1 MSKEI
6 IAVLGGGSGA
16 HAMAADLTVKGFAVN
31 ICEAPEFQDSFAT
44 TLKRQAIT
52 WTDTWGE
59 EKTATLNKATM
70 DFEEAIRN
78 VKYIMMVLPGFGHRR
93 FFDGIMPHL
102 ENGQTIVLWP
112 GNYSGLLFP
121 YMLKE
126 NGIDKDITFVEG
138 HTLPWA
144 ARLAG
149 PAHIQTF
156 ADLTKLLV
164 GTLPVR
170 NTSRVISFLKDIYP
184 VIPGENILAPSLNN
198 LNPII
203 HPAGS
208 VLNAGWVDTLQKDYY
223 FYKYGTTLS
232 IGRIIKTI
240 YQEVTKIGAMVS
252 VKMLEY
258 PEEAFRSKS
267 TPMAYFAKAP
277 TIMDEVVARVNGPS
291 SIKHRYVSEDVPCGM
306 VPMSQL
312 ARKFDSTVPIIES
325 VIDLASVINQTDYRQ
340 EGRSLEELGIA
351 NLNKSELD
359 KVLQD
364 GF

>member
-1 MSKEI
+1 
-6 IAVLGGGSGA
+6 
-16 HAMAADLTVKGFAVN
+16 
-31 ICEAPEFQDSFAT
+31 
-44 TLKRQAIT
+44 
-52 WTDTWGE
+52 
-59 EKTATLNKATM
+59 M
-70 DFEEAIRN
+70 DFGEAIRN
-78 VKYIMMVLPGFGHRR
+78 VKYIMMVLPAFGHRR
-93 FFDGIMPHL
+93 FFNGIIPYL

-121 YMLKE
+121 YMLRE
-126 NGIDKDITFVEG
+126 NGIDKDITFAEG

-164 GTLPVR
+164 GILPTR

-184 VIPGENILAPSLNN
+184 VVPGENILAASLNN

-232 IGRIIKTI
+232 IGRVIKAI
-240 YQEVTKIGAMVS
+240 YEEVTKVAAMVGI
-252 VKMLEY
+252 KMLEY

-267 TPMAYFAKAP
+267 TPMAYFTKAP
-277 TIMDEVVARVNGPS
+277 INIEEVVARVSGPS
-291 SIKHRYVSEDVPCGM
+291 SMKHRYVSEDVPYGM
-306 VPMSQL
+306 VPVSQL
-312 ARKFDSTVPIIES
+312 AQKLDIAVPIIDS
-325 VIDLASVINQTDYRQ
+325 VIDLASVINQTDYRK
-340 EGRSLEELGIA
+340 EGRSIEELGISTM
-351 NLNKSELD
+351 NKNELD
-359 KVLQD
+359 KVLQY